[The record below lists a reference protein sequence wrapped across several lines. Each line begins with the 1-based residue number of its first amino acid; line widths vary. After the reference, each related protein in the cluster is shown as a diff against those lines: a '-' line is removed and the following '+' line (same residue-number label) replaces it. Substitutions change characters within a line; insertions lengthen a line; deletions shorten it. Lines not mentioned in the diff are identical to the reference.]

1 MIITINQLS
10 ITINQLSLEN
20 GEQSRHLH
28 FVVAELAQVALVS
41 PREDHTTFLETTSSV
56 PLSVPPSLEVPAEL
70 RPMRLRRDPPPSPI
84 VAPRHKF
91 AVSFICRCFFGTS
104 YSLPFPF
111 VPPRIAG
118 AYDIPPAQQNW
129 SPVSSQYL

>member
-28 FVVAELAQVALVS
+28 FVVAA
-41 PREDHTTFLETTSSV
+41 RTGC
-56 PLSVPPSLEVPAEL
+56 PSLASGGSHYFFRDDVKRTSLGAASLGSPAEL
-70 RPMRLRRDPPPSPI
+70 RPLRLRRDPPPSPI

-91 AVSFICRCFFGTS
+91 TVSFICRCFFGTS
-104 YSLPFPF
+104 YSLPFSF

-129 SPVSSQYL
+129 SPVSSQHL